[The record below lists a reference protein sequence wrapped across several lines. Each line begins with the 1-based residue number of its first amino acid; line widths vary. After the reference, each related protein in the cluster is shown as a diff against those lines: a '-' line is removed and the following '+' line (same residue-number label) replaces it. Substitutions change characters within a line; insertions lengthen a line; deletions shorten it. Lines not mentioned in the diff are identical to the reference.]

1 MPVQLI
7 GILIILL
14 LASAIFFAYRYMK
27 AHQYKSALFVIVFL
41 GLVLR
46 LFIASDA
53 GLHEW
58 DERYHALVAKN
69 MMDEPFKPMLYKN
82 PVLPYD
88 YKNWTENHIWLH
100 KQPMTLWLMAGSM
113 KIFGVNEFAVRL
125 PSILLT
131 TLGILLIFSIGKMLW
146 NEKVGLYAAFFYAIH
161 GLILEQTGGR
171 VTTDHVDIAFLF
183 FIQLG
188 VYLALVFFERKTLWI
203 NILCGIT
210 IGLALL
216 TKWLPALIVLPI
228 WLIAGWN
235 KFEGSKKSLMLQ
247 FLLLITVIVGVA
259 LPWQIYIQAQFPD
272 EAIWES
278 QYNFRH
284 LIDDIE
290 NHAKPWYYYLNLIRE
305 LFGELIYLPLLWM
318 LYGFFKKTRDYKHL
332 ILLTWIIVPL
342 VIFSLAKT
350 KMQGY
355 ILFSAPA
362 YFLVAA
368 LFIEYL
374 LQNQEKFKWKKWT
387 PVLVVL
393 LFALP
398 LRYSVERIK
407 PFRDRSA
414 DFTWME
420 EISQLKKSH
429 SNLDKTLIFN
439 TERYIEVMF
448 YTDCIAYPFG
458 VNPQQKEALIQKGYL
473 VLDDFET
480 AILPP
485 KTLRFTQ

>member
-7 GILIILL
+7 GTLILL
-14 LASAIFFAYRYMK
+14 LMLSAVFFGYRFLK
-27 AHQYKSALFVIVFL
+27 AHQHKSALFVIVFL

-46 LFIASDA
+46 LFITSDA

-100 KQPMTLWLMAGSM
+100 KQPMTLWLIAGSM

-131 TLGILLIFSIGKMLW
+131 TLGILLILSIGKMLW

-171 VTTDHVDIAFLF
+171 VTTYHVDIAFLF

-188 VYLALVFFERKTLWI
+188 VYLALVFFERKMLWF
-203 NILCGIT
+203 NMLCGIT

-235 KFEGSKKSLMLQ
+235 KFEGSKKNLMLH
-247 FLLLITVIVGVA
+247 FLLLITVIVGVV
-259 LPWQIYIQAQFPD
+259 LPWQIYIHAQFPN

-305 LFGELIYLPLLWM
+305 LLGELIYLPLLWM
-318 LYGFFKKTRDYKHL
+318 LYGFFKRTRDYKHL

-355 ILFSAPA
+355 ILFSVPA

-420 EISQLKKSH
+420 DISQLKKSH
-429 SNLDKTLIFN
+429 ANLNKTLIFN

-448 YTDCIAYPFG
+448 YTYCIAYPFG
-458 VNPQQKEALIQKGYL
+458 VDSEQKNHLIEEGYL
-473 VLDDFET
+473 VYDDLESVVQN
-480 AILPP
+480 L
-485 KTLRFTQ
+485 K